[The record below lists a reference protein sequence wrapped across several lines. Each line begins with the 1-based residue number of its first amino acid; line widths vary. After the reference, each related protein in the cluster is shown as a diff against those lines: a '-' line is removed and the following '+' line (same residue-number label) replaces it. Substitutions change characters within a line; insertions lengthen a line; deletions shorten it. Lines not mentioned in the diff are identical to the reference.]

1 MAYAVF
7 YKGGTLRIHDKI
19 VVEMDAPGMLMV
31 KYNDAGEILT
41 LGVSDPTRFMKK
53 LHLSVNQRI
62 VGTAQENIQTE
73 WDGKQALTR
82 ISVDLPQ
89 NEYAGNGKDSSQK
102 KRPLSTS
109 RSPPVSKTHSSQ
121 SFYRHNSE

>member
-1 MAYAVF
+1 MVVLANCPDVQAVRHDGLNMAYAVF

-82 ISVDLPQ
+82 ITVELPQ
-89 NEYAGNGKDSSQK
+89 NEYAGKSVIYNK
-102 KRPLSTS
+102 
-109 RSPPVSKTHSSQ
+109 
-121 SFYRHNSE
+121 